1 MVNVSASLLYSCG
14 FYKSLYIIVY
24 YLIYYFL
31 FIHNLL
37 YVNNNRHMN
46 ETSIQAGNV
55 DVYGFLESQSIQSYG
70 QSQFE
75 FESYIKNWMPK
86 SKRVV
91 YLGAYLNE

>member
-1 MVNVSASLLYSCG
+1 
-14 FYKSLYIIVY
+14 
-24 YLIYYFL
+24 
-31 FIHNLL
+31 
-37 YVNNNRHMN
+37 MN

-75 FESYIKNWMPK
+75 FESYIKNWMQK